1 MMRRQKLHEGK
12 GKILYSGPE
21 PDTLIQ
27 YFKDDATAF
36 NAEKT
41 ATIEG
46 KGVLNNI
53 LSEHFMKGLTSI
65 GIPNHFIKRLNMR
78 EQLIKSCEIIPLEVV
93 VRNLAA
99 GSMSKRLGLS
109 EGTTLSRPIVEFY
122 YKNDGLN
129 DPLVTE
135 EHIIAFNWATQVEL
149 EEIIAIALRVND
161 FLSGMMYS
169 INIKLVDFKI
179 EIGRY
184 FDDEYGKLIVA
195 DEISP
200 DSCRFWDKISGQ
212 KLDKDIFRHDLGNLF
227 DGYSEV
233 ASRFGVMPK
242 KSFSTLKE
250 VVN

>member
-212 KLDKDIFRHDLGNLF
+212 KLDKDIFRHNLGNLF

-233 ASRFGVMPK
+233 ASRFGIMPK